1 MVAARNSRVTLLAG
15 WLGAAASSVCV
26 FACAGPPGAP
36 ATAVWASRDCGGQ
49 GLGGGDLLQ
58 DLPAVSRLQP
68 PPQTDPPESAAGP
81 AHR

>member
-1 MVAARNSRVTLLAG
+1 MVAAQNPQVTLLAS
-15 WLGAAASSVCV
+15 WLAGSCSLICV
-26 FACAGPPGAP
+26 FVCTGSPGAP
-36 ATAVWASRDCGGQ
+36 AAAVWASRGCGGQ

-68 PPQTDPPESAAGP
+68 PPQTDPPEPAAGP